1 MEHYDIIIIGGGVAG
16 LCAAIQAA
24 RDGAR
29 TLLVEKNGMPGGTMT
44 MADVAVPG
52 LFGAWGRQVI
62 AGIGWELVRQ
72 TLETEGRSLPDFSQ
86 PMTQRHWH
94 YQIDV
99 NPLLF
104 AALAERA
111 LLDAKAE
118 ILYHTMLARAVPDE
132 GSWQVT
138 LCGKDGLFE
147 TTATFVIDCTGDAN
161 LTRIAG
167 YAVRTPSVC
176 QPATSSARF
185 LNIRHDAIDNAEL
198 AAAYADAKAAGT
210 VKFTDMGW
218 SEQGPRQGSMHLI
231 AREGCNANHIN
242 GINAYDSHRRT
253 SLEIEGRQALLRA
266 YHFLKGRKGMEQ
278 LDIRLSAVECGVR
291 ESRTIVG
298 EYTMTREDY
307 ATGRPFDD
315 ALCYSFYPID
325 IHTDDGLE
333 CVQLPE
339 GVVPQVPLRIMVPH
353 ASHHILAAGRIVS
366 SDRSANSALRIQ
378 ATCMATGQAAA
389 AIALVALSRSCRPV
403 DAPAEEVRQ
412 LLRQHGA
419 IVPH

>member
-24 RDGAR
+24 RGGAR

-44 MADVAVPG
+44 MADVALPG
-52 LFGAWGRQVI
+52 LFGACGRQII

-72 TLETEGRSLPDFSQ
+72 TLKTEGRPLPDFSQ
-86 PMTQRHWH
+86 PMTQRHWR

-104 AALAERA
+104 ATLAERA
-111 LLDAKAE
+111 LLGAKAE
-118 ILYHTMLARAVPDE
+118 LLYHTMLARAVPAED
-132 GSWQVT
+132 SWLVT

-147 TTATFVIDCTGDAN
+147 TVATFVIDCTGDAN
-161 LTRIAG
+161 LTHIAG

-176 QPATSSARF
+176 QPATSSARL
-185 LNIRHDAIDNAEL
+185 LNIRHDDIDNAEL
-198 AAAYADAKAAGT
+198 AAAYANAEAAGE

-218 SEQGPRQGSMHLI
+218 SEQSPRQGSMHLI

-242 GINAYDSHRRT
+242 GINAYDSHSRT

-266 YHFLKGRKGMEQ
+266 YRFLKGRKGMEQ

-298 EYTMTREDY
+298 EYTMTRDDY
-307 ATGRPFDD
+307 FTGRTFDD

-325 IHTDDGLE
+325 IHTNEGLE

-339 GVVPQVPLRIMVPH
+339 GIVPQVPLRIMIPR
-353 ASHHILAAGRIVS
+353 ASHNILAAGRIIS
-366 SDRSANSALRIQ
+366 SDRGANSALRIQ

-389 AIALVALSRSCRPV
+389 AIALVALSHGCRPI
-403 DAPAEEVRQ
+403 DTSTEEVRQ
-412 LLRQHGA
+412 LLRQHDA

>member
-24 RDGAR
+24 RGGAR

-72 TLETEGRSLPDFSQ
+72 TLETEGRPLPDFSQ
-86 PMTQRHWH
+86 PMTQRHWR

-132 GSWQVT
+132 GFWQVT
-138 LCGKDGLFE
+138 LCGKDGLFNIS
-147 TTATFVIDCTGDAN
+147 ATFVIDCTGDAN

-167 YAVRTPSVC
+167 YDVRTPSVC

-185 LNIRHDAIDNAEL
+185 LNIRHDAIDKAEL
-198 AAAYADAKAAGT
+198 AAAYADAEAAGA
-210 VKFTDMGW
+210 VKFTDLGW
-218 SEQGPRQGSMHLI
+218 SEQGARQGAMHLI

-266 YHFLKGRKGMEQ
+266 FRFLKGQKGMEQ

-307 ATGRPFDD
+307 ATGRSFDD

-339 GVVPQVPLRIMVPH
+339 GIVPQVPLRIMVPR

-366 SDRSANSALRIQ
+366 SDRGANSALRIQ

-389 AIALVALSRSCRPV
+389 AIALVALSRGCRPI
-403 DAPAEEVRQ
+403 DAPTEEVRQ